1 MPKLKIIIQRAN
13 QDFGPYALKLVEQY
27 VAQGSLL
34 PHDLARREGEP
45 PSSCIPLAKLLAQ
58 CGAAN
63 PSLGNP
69 FQTALQNLKSFDP
82 RLLFPWATIRSL
94 SWLKDRR
101 LIYLA
106 SVGLAPAIGLTLAP
120 GIWAGYW
127 AVALYFSALWALYF
141 YFLFR
146 TPQVEPKR
154 CFLCFGFT
162 ALVSI
167 SVLLMVQRIWPW
179 SAFLAMAQSPSFL
192 PHLFGMFIG
201 VGLNEELCKAA
212 ILFWLVKRPG
222 VQMVPQTA
230 VFYGMISGL
239 GFGIYEGVHYQI
251 NINRD
256 AGVDGA
262 YLLNIARLT
271 SLPFL
276 HAMWTGI
283 AGYFIGFA
291 ALYPKKR
298 HGLWVVA
305 IGIPAAF
312 HAIYNTF
319 GWGIIGLGCSLL
331 SVVLLSTYL
340 ANVQQMQRQL
350 AAP

>member
-1 MPKLKIIIQRAN
+1 MKLIIQRAN
-13 QDFGPYALKLVEQY
+13 QDFGPYPLALVEQY
-27 VAQGSLL
+27 IAQGSLL
-34 PHDLARREGEP
+34 PHDLARKEGEP
-45 PSSCIPLAKLLAQ
+45 VSASLPLGKLLAQ
-58 CGAAN
+58 CGGAN
-63 PSLGNP
+63 PLAGNP

-82 RLLFPWATIRSL
+82 RLLFPWGTIRSF

-106 SVGLAPAIGLTLAP
+106 SVGLAPAIVLTLAP

-127 AVALYFSALWALYF
+127 AVALYFSALWALFF
-141 YFLFR
+141 YYLFR
-146 TPQVEPKR
+146 TPQVTPKL

-162 ALVSI
+162 AIVSI
-167 SVLLMVQRIWPW
+167 SLLLMVQRIWPW
-179 SAFLAMAQSPSFL
+179 SALMAMAQSASF
-192 PHLFGMFIG
+192 PPRLFGMFLG
-201 VGLNEELCKAA
+201 VGINEELCKAA
-212 ILFWLVKRPG
+212 ILFWLVRRPG
-222 VQMVPQTA
+222 VQFVPQTA

-239 GFGIYEGVHYQI
+239 GFGIYEGVHYQMG
-251 NINRD
+251 INRG

-276 HAMWTGI
+276 HAVWTGI

-291 ALYPKKR
+291 ALYPRKR
-298 HGLWVVA
+298 YGLWVVS
-305 IGIPAAF
+305 IGVPAMF

-319 GWGIIGLGCSLL
+319 GWGFFGLGSALL
-331 SVVLLSTYL
+331 SVVLLNTYL